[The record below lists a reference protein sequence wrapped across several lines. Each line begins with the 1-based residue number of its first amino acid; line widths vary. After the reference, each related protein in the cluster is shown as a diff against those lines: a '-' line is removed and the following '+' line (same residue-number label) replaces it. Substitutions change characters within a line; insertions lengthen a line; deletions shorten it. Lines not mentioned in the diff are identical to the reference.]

1 MSEKKVYQ
9 GAHELNL
16 LPLQGHLYELDS
28 CRGLRPD
35 QERFLECKL
44 ELAQSVP
51 VAGAAAGIPQ
61 DVYDHFVTCN
71 DRIDLIN
78 QNLAIARR
86 QVEVLEASL
95 AYYVDARNND
105 ISLMVDAMRSRA
117 QRRKEPS
124 LLLPFKE
131 TLRYASQAAEKA
143 LRTRRKNAEA
153 AEAEAEEAE
162 AEAPESAPAPAPAH
176 AQAS

>member
-1 MSEKKVYQ
+1 VAEKKLYE
-9 GAHELNL
+9 GTHELSL
-16 LPLQGHLYELDS
+16 LQLEGDLYELDS

-35 QERFLECKL
+35 QEGFLECRL

-51 VAGAAAGIPQ
+51 VSGAAAGIPQ
-61 DVYDHFVTCN
+61 DVYDHFVSCN
-71 DRIDLIN
+71 DRVDLIN
-78 QNLAIARR
+78 QSLAIARR
-86 QVEVLEASL
+86 QVAVLESSL

-117 QRRKEPS
+117 QRRKDPS

-131 TLRYASQAAEKA
+131 TLHYASQAAEKA

-153 AEAEAEEAE
+153 AEAEEAE
-162 AEAPESAPAPAPAH
+162 AEALALAPAL
-176 AQAS
+176 